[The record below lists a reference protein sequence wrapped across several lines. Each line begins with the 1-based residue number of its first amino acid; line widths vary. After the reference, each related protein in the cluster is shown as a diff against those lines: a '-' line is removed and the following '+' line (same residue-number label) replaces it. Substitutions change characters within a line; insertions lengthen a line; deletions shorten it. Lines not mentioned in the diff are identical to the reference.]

1 MQKMM
6 KIKLVHS
13 ATGCIPRHRK
23 TVRGLGFN
31 RLYEEREIADT
42 PQSRGMVKA
51 VCHLVEIIGEDS
63 KRA

>member
-13 ATGCIPRHRK
+13 ATGCIPKHRM
-23 TVRGLGFN
+23 TVRGLGFR
-31 RLYEEREIADT
+31 RLYQEREIVDT
-42 PQSRGMVKA
+42 PQTRGMVKA
-51 VCHLVEIIGEDS
+51 VCHLVDIIGEGS